1 MLCIISGCLYAGVDV
16 VCVSLQVCVCACM
29 CASMCVRVCVRAG
42 VMCVPVNT
50 GVVVELVCAT
60 STFSYMRS
68 LQGGGLWQKL
78 LDT

>member
-29 CASMCVRVCVRAG
+29 CASMCVRARVCVRAG

-60 STFSYMRS
+60 YTCSCMCNSINA
-68 LQGGGLWQKL
+68 
-78 LDT
+78 